1 MYNILS
7 LDGGGSWAV
16 IQAACLADLYGRDTP
31 GRTILSLFDL
41 TVANSGG
48 SLVLAGLCLNLTP
61 AKIIELLSQL
71 ENRKKIFK
79 RIPITGQIGI
89 GSRYQAEAKRNGLR
103 ELLAIASGEDPE
115 ILLSTIPQTIHSNGQ
130 NHILICAFDFDLER
144 AAFLRSNSSSNSA
157 SSHPKNV
164 VGMKATRDEPLGD
177 DITLLDAI
185 HSASHAPVLYF
196 EKTAD
201 VQLIMPDQ
209 SIERRRYWDGA
220 VGGNNNPALAG
231 LTEALSNDIRP
242 EDIRILS
249 IGTGIVR
256 LPVARDFPAQS
267 VSHPHLFEE
276 NKESQFLANMF
287 KMATSILADPPD
299 AASYIA
305 FRMLH
310 LSEDVPI
317 RPNLVRMNP
326 MISPVWN
333 EHSFQWDLPKGYQTR
348 QADFTKIVEVDMDA
362 VSRDDFDSV
371 SLAMNLWLQDLL
383 PNQGIQHTRLLKAKI
398 GQGLYSQAKSA
409 WFS

>member
-7 LDGGGSWAV
+7 LDGGGAWSV
-16 IQAACLADLYGRDTP
+16 IQAACLADLYGKDTP
-31 GRTILSLFDL
+31 GRTILSHFDL
-41 TVANSGG
+41 SVANSGG
-48 SLVLAGLCLNLTP
+48 SLVLAGLCLNLSP

-71 ENRKKIFK
+71 GNRKKIFK
-79 RIPITGQIGI
+79 PIPITGQLGI
-89 GSRYQAEAKRNGLR
+89 GPRYQAEAKRNGLR
-103 ELLAIASGEDPE
+103 ELLTQSSGEDPE
-115 ILLSTIPQTIHSNGQ
+115 IHLSKIPKTINSSGK
-130 NHILICAFDFDLER
+130 NHILICAFDYDMER
-144 AAFLRSNSSSNSA
+144 AAFLRSNTLSASSSSN
-157 SSHPKNV
+157 KENLI
-164 VGMKATRDEPLGD
+164 GIKATRDEQLGE

-201 VQLIMPDQ
+201 VELLMPDQ
-209 SIERRRYWDGA
+209 SIQRRRYWDGA

-231 LTEALSNDIRP
+231 LTEALSNNKRP

-256 LPVARDFPAQS
+256 RPVARDFPIQS

-287 KMATSILADPPD
+287 KMATSILSDPPD

-305 FRMLH
+305 YRMLH
-310 LSEDVPI
+310 RSEDNPTC
-317 RPNLVRMNP
+317 PKLVRMNP
-326 MISPVWN
+326 MISPEWDEN
-333 EHSFQWDLPKGYQTR
+333 TLLWDLPAGFQTR
-348 QADFTKIVEVDMDA
+348 PTDFNKIVEVDMDA

-371 SLAMNLWLQDLL
+371 TLAMNLWLEDLL
-383 PNQGIQHTRLLKAKI
+383 PNQGIQHTRFLKTKI
-398 GQGLYSQAKSA
+398 GQRLYSQAKAA